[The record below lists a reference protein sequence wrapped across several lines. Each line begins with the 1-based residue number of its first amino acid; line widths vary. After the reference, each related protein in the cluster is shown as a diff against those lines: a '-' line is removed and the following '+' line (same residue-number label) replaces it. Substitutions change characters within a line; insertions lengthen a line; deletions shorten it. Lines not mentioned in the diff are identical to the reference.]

1 MHRRSARWHQRTPRR
16 ATAAVLAACL
26 FTTACAGTPAQAYV
40 ALRDKIAN
48 EAQALVRDAPLSDVM
63 DVTPPELQR
72 VANHMALL
80 DAYARGLH
88 KLELP
93 AGADEGCRDEL
104 VAATWRVVDSSV
116 RVFYDKPEDLD
127 ALIAT
132 LRLC

>member
-1 MHRRSARWHQRTPRR
+1 MHRTNAGWRQRSSRR

-26 FTTACAGTPAQAYV
+26 LTTACSGTPAQEYV

-48 EAQALVRDAPLSDVM
+48 EVQALVRDAPSSDVM
-63 DVTPPELQR
+63 DVTAPELQR
-72 VANHMALL
+72 VANHVALL

-104 VAATWRVVDSSV
+104 VAATWKVVDSSV

-132 LRLC
+132 LKLC